1 MRGDNEQHDKSL
13 GSNDFT
19 WLKEQA
25 LDENTKKHISQIKED
40 EMRFYR
46 EKVVTP
52 GSVPYELN
60 FRQGKIWTTRGTAHS
75 VANIF
80 VQIFK
85 NSEHTYL
92 KDFLYDVKVLVDIG
106 ANEGYYT
113 LKMLAENP
121 LARAIVVEPNPI
133 AAVLLKRNILSNHL
147 SGRVT
152 IIEGAVGERSGF
164 VRLNTVNEV
173 TSIGSVENL
182 TGKHSWLGSE
192 RVVIREVPV
201 FRLDEIL
208 DKNDVKCIDI
218 LKIDTEGS
226 ELQVLKSGEK
236 FLSVIE
242 KIVLEYHSNE
252 LSVQVS
258 DFLEKRNFDKILQ
271 LSEGGGLG
279 EIYFRKNHPFSR
291 MQSSS
296 KECATGAGGEN
307 RKKSGKREK
316 FS

>member
-1 MRGDNEQHDKSL
+1 MRGNNEQRDKSL
-13 GSNDFT
+13 GSNDFR

-25 LDENTKKHISQIKED
+25 LDEDTKKYISQIKED
-40 EMRFYR
+40 EMMFHR

-92 KDFLYDVKVLVDIG
+92 KDFLYGVKVFVDIG

-113 LKMLAENP
+113 LRMLAENP
-121 LARAIVVEPNPI
+121 LARAIVVEPNPV
-133 AAVLLKRNILSNHL
+133 AVVLLKKNILSNNL
-147 SGRVT
+147 SDRIT
-152 IIEGAVGERSGF
+152 IVEGAVGEGSGF

-182 TGKHSWLGSE
+182 TERYSWLNSE

-208 DKNDVKCIDI
+208 DKNDVKRVDI
-218 LKIDTEGS
+218 LKVDTEGS

-236 FLSVIE
+236 FLPAIE

-252 LSVQVS
+252 RSVQVS
-258 DFLEKRNFDKILQ
+258 DFLEKRSFDKILQ
-271 LSEGGGLG
+271 LPESDRLG
-279 EIYFRKNHPFSR
+279 EIYFKRKHPLTKTESFS
-291 MQSSS
+291 
-296 KECATGAGGEN
+296 
-307 RKKSGKREK
+307 
-316 FS
+316 FSESR

>member
-1 MRGDNEQHDKSL
+1 MRGDNEQRDKNL
-13 GSNDFT
+13 GSNDFV

-46 EKVVTP
+46 EKVVAP
-52 GSVPYELN
+52 RSAPYELN
-60 FRQGKIWTTRGTAHS
+60 FKQGKIWTTRGTAHS

-92 KDFLYDVKVLVDIG
+92 KDFLHGVKVFVDIG

-113 LKMLAENP
+113 LRMLAENP

-133 AAVLLKRNILSNHL
+133 AVVLLKRNILSNNL
-147 SGRVT
+147 SDRVT

-164 VRLNTVNEV
+164 VRLNTVNEI

-182 TGKHSWLGSE
+182 TGKHSWLDSE

-236 FLSVIE
+236 FLSIIE

-252 LSVQVS
+252 LGVQVS
-258 DFLEKRNFDKILQ
+258 NFLEKRNFDKILQ
-271 LSEGGGLG
+271 LPERDELG
-279 EIYFRKNHPFSR
+279 EIYFKRKNPL
-291 MQSSS
+291 
-296 KECATGAGGEN
+296 T
-307 RKKSGKREK
+307 KSEQ
-316 FS
+316 